1 MKNTKEFKFK
11 AIGQKQI
18 KRESIRITRLT
29 KIFYERLHI
38 ENTKNQIAARR
49 WRNIFFTFAI
59 AVLVVELIDYLYF

>member
-1 MKNTKEFKFK
+1 MKNTHKIEFKVL
-11 AIGQKQI
+11 GQKQI

-29 KIFYERLHI
+29 QIYYERLHI

-49 WRNIFFTFAI
+49 WRNIFFTYVI